1 MKQIKNYPVRVDNKL
16 PDDDQRL
23 LNTLDTFC
31 ISEKEREFIEQ
42 MLEIEQHWETEV
54 GASIILE
61 DENDDHLYI
70 MHYNGTEYE
79 IGNEDQSGVYGAFS
93 LSELLGLYLDEH
105 GILDRHITVQEWLR
119 QRNYENVTYDRTR
132 DTK

>member
-23 LNTLDTFC
+23 LDTLDTFC
-31 ISEKEREFIEQ
+31 VSAKEREFIEQ

-54 GASIILE
+54 GASVILE

-70 MHYNGTEYE
+70 MHYNNSEYE
-79 IGNEDQSGVYGAFS
+79 IGNESQNSVYVAFS
-93 LSELLGLYLDEH
+93 LSELLGLYLDEQE
-105 GILDRHITVQEWLR
+105 ILDRHITVLEWLR
-119 QRNYENVTYDRTR
+119 QIGYENVTYDRTR
-132 DTK
+132 DAK

>member
-1 MKQIKNYPVRVDNKL
+1 MKQIQNYPVRVDNKL

>member
-105 GILDRHITVQEWLR
+105 GILDRHITV
-119 QRNYENVTYDRTR
+119 RNGFAKETMRM
-132 DTK
+132 